1 MDWREHDERSA
12 LAQAQRME
20 RERQI
25 QREREEA
32 QATADFLE
40 FRLIEV
46 KQSRLSAN
54 ERRAVVRR
62 VEMRRAITMAAGG
75 ER

>member
-1 MDWREHDERSA
+1 MDWKEERERSA
-12 LAQAQRME
+12 LAQARRAEQ
-20 RERQI
+20 ERQNR
-25 QREREEA
+25 REREEA

-40 FRLIEV
+40 YRLIEV

-62 VEMRRAITMAAGG
+62 VEMRRALGMIAGR
-75 ER
+75 EA